1 MDEEEGKESS
11 MMEIVNAEYRE
22 IENLDEKSTEELTAK
37 TNTLYQQ
44 MQLIGAVGIQMAAD
58 AGRCLTKIKERI
70 GHGNWGDWCKRNL
83 EFSERKAQNMMK
95 LAAEMHEKNGIFS
108 NPQTFADIEISKV
121 YALLAAPEEVQK
133 AVLNDPKMEEAS
145 VREFQDEIKRLKA
158 ELAAERAKEQVDTSA
173 EELAAAEQKIEE
185 LSAQVKILQEGKSEA
200 EWEQEVQ
207 DLKQKIDAEAQKAK
221 DAARKLKEA
230 KAAAAAEAEKAA
242 EVAAEKAKED
252 ARVEAKAEVEKET
265 AKLAGEVSAARAEIE
280 KLNKKLENSTAAEI
294 VEFKVKADQLQKDFK
309 ACMKC
314 IEDMYGK
321 DLGQAS
327 RMAAALKQVMQ
338 AMITEAE
345 NAES

>member
-1 MDEEEGKESS
+1 
-11 MMEIVNAEYRE
+11 MEIVNAEYRE
-22 IENLDEKSTEELTAK
+22 IENLGDKSTEELTEKA
-37 TNTLYQQ
+37 NTLYQQ

-133 AVLNDPKMEEAS
+133 AVLDDPKMEEAS

-158 ELAAERAKEQVDTSA
+158 ELAAERAKEEVDTSA

-221 DAARKLKEA
+221 EAARKLKEA

-252 ARVEAKAEVEKET
+252 ARAEARAEVEKET
-265 AKLAGEVSAARAEIE
+265 AKLAGEVSAAKAEIE

-338 AMITEAE
+338 AMIREAE

>member
-1 MDEEEGKESS
+1 
-11 MMEIVNAEYRE
+11 MEIVNAEYRE
-22 IENLDEKSTEELTAK
+22 IENLDSKSTEELTAK

-133 AVLNDPKMEEAS
+133 AVLDDPKMEEAS

-173 EELAAAEQKIEE
+173 EELAAAEQKIKE

-221 DAARKLKEA
+221 EAARKLKEA

-252 ARVEAKAEVEKET
+252 ARAEAKAAVEKET
-265 AKLAGEVSAARAEIE
+265 AKLAGEVSAAKAEIE

-294 VEFKVKADQLQKDFK
+294 VEFKVKADQLQKDFQG
-309 ACMKC
+309 CMKC
-314 IEDMYGK
+314 TEDMYGK

>member
-1 MDEEEGKESS
+1 MDEEERKESS

-22 IENLDEKSTEELTAK
+22 IENLDSKSTEELTAK
-37 TNTLYQQ
+37 ANTLYQQ
-44 MQLIGAVGIQMAAD
+44 MQMIGAMGIQVAAE

-83 EFSERKAQNMMK
+83 DFSERKAQNMMK

-133 AVLNDPKMEEAS
+133 AVLDDPKMEEAS
-145 VREFQDEIKRLKA
+145 VRKFQDEIKKLKA

-294 VEFKVKADQLQKDFK
+294 VEFKVKADQLQKDFRG
-309 ACMKC
+309 CMKC

>member
-1 MDEEEGKESS
+1 
-11 MMEIVNAEYRE
+11 MEIINAEYRE
-22 IENLDEKSTEELTAK
+22 IVDLDEKSTEELTEKA
-37 TNTLYQQ
+37 NTLYQQ

-133 AVLNDPKMEEAS
+133 AVLDDPKMEEAS

-173 EELAAAEQKIEE
+173 EELAAAEQKIKE

-221 DAARKLKEA
+221 EAARKLKEA

-252 ARVEAKAEVEKET
+252 ARAEAKAAVEKET
-265 AKLAGEVSAARAEIE
+265 AKLAGEVSAAKAEIE

-294 VEFKVKADQLQKDFK
+294 VEFKVKADQLQKDFQG
-309 ACMKC
+309 CMKC

>member
-1 MDEEEGKESS
+1 
-11 MMEIVNAEYRE
+11 MEIVNAEYRE
-22 IENLDEKSTEELTAK
+22 IENLDSKSTEELTAK

-44 MQLIGAVGIQMAAD
+44 MQLIGAMGIQVAAE

-83 EFSERKAQNMMK
+83 DFSERKAQNMMK

-133 AVLNDPKMEEAS
+133 AVLENQKTEEMN

-280 KLNKKLENSTAAEI
+280 KLNKKLENSTDAEI
-294 VEFKVKADQLQKDFK
+294 VEFKVKADQLQKDFQG
-309 ACMKC
+309 CMKC

-327 RMAAALKQVMQ
+327 KMAAALKQVMQ
-338 AMITEAE
+338 AMITAAE

>member
-1 MDEEEGKESS
+1 
-11 MMEIVNAEYRE
+11 MEIVNAEYRE
-22 IENLDEKSTEELTAK
+22 IVDLDEKSTEELTEKA
-37 TNTLYQQ
+37 NTLYQQ

-133 AVLNDPKMEEAS
+133 AVLENPKTEEMN
-145 VREFQDEIKRLKA
+145 VREFQEEIKRLKA
-158 ELAAERAKEQVDTSA
+158 ELAAERAKEEADTSA
-173 EELAAAEQKIEE
+173 EELAEAEKKIEE
-185 LSAQVKILQEGKSEA
+185 LTLQIGILQEGKSQA
-200 EWEQEVQ
+200 EWEREVEG
-207 DLKQKIDAEAQKAK
+207 LQKKIEAEVQKAK
-221 DAARKLKEA
+221 EAAKKLKDA
-230 KAAAAAEAEKAA
+230 KASAAAEAEKAA
-242 EVAAEKAKED
+242 EAAAKKAKED
-252 ARVEAKAEVEKET
+252 AKAEAKAEVEKET

-280 KLNKKLENSTAAEI
+280 KLEKKLANSSSAEI
-294 VEFKVKADQLQKDFK
+294 AEFKVKADQLQKDFR

-327 RMAAALKQVMQ
+327 KMASALKKVMQ
-338 AMITEAE
+338 AMIKEAE
-345 NAES
+345 DAAN

>member
-1 MDEEEGKESS
+1 
-11 MMEIVNAEYRE
+11 MEIINAEYRE
-22 IENLDEKSTEELTAK
+22 IVDLDEKSTEELTEKA
-37 TNTLYQQ
+37 NTLYQQ
-44 MQLIGAVGIQMAAD
+44 MQMIGAVGIQMAAD

-158 ELAAERAKEQVDTSA
+158 ELATERAKEQADNSEA
-173 EELAAAEQKIEE
+173 ELEAAEKKIEE
-185 LSAQVKILQEGKSEA
+185 LYALVKILQEGKSKE
-200 EWEQEVQ
+200 EWEREVEALQ
-207 DLKQKIDAEAQKAK
+207 KKIDAEAQKAK
-221 DAARKLKEA
+221 DAAKKLKEA
-230 KAAAAAEAEKAA
+230 KAAAAAEVEKAA

-252 ARVEAKAEVEKET
+252 ARAEAKAAVEKET

-294 VEFKVKADQLQKDFK
+294 VEFKVKADQLQKDFRG
-309 ACMKC
+309 CMKC

-327 RMAAALKQVMQ
+327 KMAAALKQVMQ
-338 AMITEAE
+338 AMIKEAE
-345 NAES
+345 DAES

>member
-1 MDEEEGKESS
+1 MDEEERKESS

-22 IENLDEKSTEELTAK
+22 IENLDSKSTEELTAK

-44 MQLIGAVGIQMAAD
+44 MQLIGAMGIQVAAE

-83 EFSERKAQNMMK
+83 DFSERKAQNMMK

-133 AVLNDPKMEEAS
+133 AVLDDPKMEEAS

-185 LSAQVKILQEGKSEA
+185 LSAQVKILQEGKTKA
-200 EWEQEVQ
+200 EWEQEVE
-207 DLKQKIDAEAQKAK
+207 DLQKKIEAEA
-221 DAARKLKEA
+221 
-230 KAAAAAEAEKAA
+230 
-242 EVAAEKAKED
+242 
-252 ARVEAKAEVEKET
+252 
-265 AKLAGEVSAARAEIE
+265 
-280 KLNKKLENSTAAEI
+280 
-294 VEFKVKADQLQKDFK
+294 
-309 ACMKC
+309 
-314 IEDMYGK
+314 
-321 DLGQAS
+321 
-327 RMAAALKQVMQ
+327 
-338 AMITEAE
+338 
-345 NAES
+345 

>member
-1 MDEEEGKESS
+1 
-11 MMEIVNAEYRE
+11 MEIVNAEYRE
-22 IENLDEKSTEELTAK
+22 IENLGSKSTEELTAK

-44 MQLIGAVGIQMAAD
+44 MQMIGAMGIQVAAE
-58 AGRCLTKIKERI
+58 AGRCLTVIKERV
-70 GHGNWGDWCKRNL
+70 GHGNWEDWCKMNL
-83 EFSERKAQNMMK
+83 QFSERKARRMMK
-95 LAAEMHEKNGIFS
+95 LASEMENS
-108 NPQTFADIEISKV
+108 ESVFANRTTLSDIEISKV

-133 AVLNDPKMEEAS
+133 AVLDDPKMEEAS

-158 ELAAERAKEQVDTSA
+158 ELAAERVKEQADNSL
-173 EELAAAEQKIEE
+173 EAAEQKIKE
-185 LSAQVKILQEGKSEA
+185 LTAQIGILQEGKSKE
-200 EWEQEVQ
+200 EWEREVEALQ
-207 DLKQKIDAEAQKAK
+207 KKIDAEAQKAK
-221 DAARKLKEA
+221 EAARKLKEA

-252 ARVEAKAEVEKET
+252 ARAEAKAAVEKET
-265 AKLAGEVSAARAEIE
+265 AKLAGEVSAAKAEIE

-327 RMAAALKQVMQ
+327 KMAAAIKRVMQ
-338 AMITEAE
+338 EMIREAE
-345 NAES
+345 DAES

>member
-1 MDEEEGKESS
+1 
-11 MMEIVNAEYRE
+11 
-22 IENLDEKSTEELTAK
+22 
-37 TNTLYQQ
+37 
-44 MQLIGAVGIQMAAD
+44 
-58 AGRCLTKIKERI
+58 
-70 GHGNWGDWCKRNL
+70 
-83 EFSERKAQNMMK
+83 MMK

-133 AVLNDPKMEEAS
+133 AVLDDPKMEEAS
-145 VREFQDEIKRLKA
+145 VREFQNEIKRLKA

-185 LSAQVKILQEGKSEA
+185 LSAQVKILQEGKSKE
-200 EWEQEVQ
+200 EWEREVEALQ
-207 DLKQKIDAEAQKAK
+207 KKIDAEAQKAK
-221 DAARKLKEA
+221 DAAKKLKEA

-242 EVAAEKAKED
+242 EAAAEKAKED
-252 ARVEAKAEVEKET
+252 ARAEAKAEVEKET

-294 VEFKVKADQLQKDFK
+294 VEFKVKADQLQKDFQG
-309 ACMKC
+309 CMKC
-314 IEDMYGK
+314 VEDMYGK

-327 RMAAALKQVMQ
+327 KMAAALKQVMQ
-338 AMITEAE
+338 AMIKEAE

>member
-1 MDEEEGKESS
+1 
-11 MMEIVNAEYRE
+11 MEIINAEYRGLVD
-22 IENLDEKSTEELTAK
+22 LDEKSTEELTEKA
-37 TNTLYQQ
+37 NTLYQQ

-158 ELAAERAKEQVDTSA
+158 ELAAERAKEQADNSV

-221 DAARKLKEA
+221 EAARKLKEA

-252 ARVEAKAEVEKET
+252 ARAEARAEVEKET
-265 AKLAGEVSAARAEIE
+265 AKLAGEVSAAKAEIE

-294 VEFKVKADQLQKDFK
+294 VEFKVKADQLQQSFRG
-309 ACMKC
+309 CMKC

-327 RMAAALKQVMQ
+327 KMAAALKQVMQ
-338 AMITEAE
+338 AMIREAE
-345 NAES
+345 NAEN

>member
-1 MDEEEGKESS
+1 
-11 MMEIVNAEYRE
+11 MEIVNAEYRE

-294 VEFKVKADQLQKDFK
+294 VEFKVKADQLQKDFRG
-309 ACMKC
+309 CMKC

>member
-1 MDEEEGKESS
+1 MDEEERKESS
-11 MMEIVNAEYRE
+11 MMEIVNAKYE
-22 IENLDEKSTEELTAK
+22 IETLDEKSTEELTAK
-37 TNTLYQQ
+37 TNALYQQ
-44 MQLIGAVGIQMAAD
+44 MQMIGAMGIQVAVE
-58 AGRCLTKIKERI
+58 AGRCLTVIKERV
-70 GHGNWGDWCKRNL
+70 GHGNWEDWCKMNL
-83 EFSERKAQNMMK
+83 QFSERKARRMMK
-95 LAAEMHEKNGIFS
+95 LASEME
-108 NPQTFADIEISKV
+108 NPESVFANRTTLSDIEISKI

-133 AVLNDPKMEEAS
+133 AVLDDPKMEEAS

-185 LSAQVKILQEGKSEA
+185 LTAQIGILQEGKSKE
-200 EWEQEVQ
+200 EWEREVETLQ
-207 DLKQKIDAEAQKAK
+207 KKIDAEAQKAK
-221 DAARKLKEA
+221 EAAKKLKEA
-230 KAAAAAEAEKAA
+230 KATAAAEAEKAA

-252 ARVEAKAEVEKET
+252 ARAEAKAEVEKET

-294 VEFKVKADQLQKDFK
+294 VEFKVKADQLQKDFQG
-309 ACMKC
+309 CMKC

-327 RMAAALKQVMQ
+327 KMAAALKQVMQ

-345 NAES
+345 NAEN